1 MMNESTKKDLL
12 RYKKNSAAAILT
24 YFAIIFD
31 VLFFASLYSS
41 DYGTSTNIDMNVVF
55 YKWLIGISVVYNL
68 LFLLAGFLCSEGIKN
83 YKKGYSYVLIVMGVL
98 QVARIFIIPTI
109 AAFGSVERMFEVG
122 IFSNFNFSDTQAP
135 IIEGIGLKAPIINE
149 FKFYYMC
156 CCLLASAALCIIAG
170 VNSFIKSTTLQ
181 NYMAELKKKGVA

>member
-41 DYGTSTNIDMNVVF
+41 DYGTSTNADRTVVF
-55 YKWLIGISVVYNL
+55 YQWLIGISVVYNL
-68 LFLLAGFLCSEGIKN
+68 LFLLAGFLCSEGVKN
-83 YKKGYSYVLIVMGVL
+83 YKNGYSYVLIVMGVL
-98 QVARIFIIPTI
+98 QVARIFIIPAI

-122 IFSNFNFSDTQAP
+122 IFSDISVESAGV
-135 IIEGIGLKAPIINE
+135 IEGLGITAPVIDQ

-181 NYMAELKKKGVA
+181 NYMAELKKKRGSMI